1 MLSDSQRDRLDAW
14 VLAAAPRAVA
24 YAVSLLHDRSR
35 AEDVVQDCFYR
46 LLRKAGEYD
55 LDRDGS
61 KLLFTA
67 ISRACINENTRRR
80 QTVNLQA
87 HGDENREFEPAD
99 PHTTPPDQRMQ
110 TRELHDAVGKALA
123 QLPEMFRAALE
134 LRILGHGKT
143 EIAEILGVTPSHAGV
158 LVFRVRQQLAEVLA
172 PFVGDSPRCRRPIN
186 STVWSLPISTLSAA
200 LSIRARS
207 WPVSTCA

>member
-24 YAVSLLHDRSR
+24 YAASLLRDRSR

-46 LLRKAGEYD
+46 LLRKADEYD
-55 LDRDGS
+55 LERDGI

-80 QTVNLQA
+80 QMASLHA
-87 HGDENREFEPAD
+87 AGDDDRDFD
-99 PHTTPPDQRMQ
+99 PHDSHAIPPEQVMQ
-110 TRELHDAVGKALA
+110 THELQEAVGRALT

-134 LRILGHGKT
+134 LRSLGHGKS
-143 EIAEILGVTPSHAGV
+143 EIAEILGVSPSHAGV
-158 LVFRVRQQLAEVLA
+158 LVFRARQQLAEALA
-172 PFVGDSPRCRRPIN
+172 PYVGDSSR
-186 STVWSLPISTLSAA
+186 
-200 LSIRARS
+200 
-207 WPVSTCA
+207 